1 MDARLAQGGADLTG
15 RSADERTDQAFVD
28 RFARHR
34 EDPDDRER
42 LRVEAGDPGQEQVD
56 QRWRAREGGGR
67 IRTRSQ
73 ELLREERMAFGAAPD
88 GSEELVGDRAL
99 VHRHELAAHLVLGEP
114 PELDPDRPGRTPQL
128 GQPGADRMTW
138 REVVGSA
145 GQNRDQSLF
154 RDVADEEC
162 HEVACRGID
171 PLDVLEDREH
181 RLFLAEPLEESEEA
195 LEQPGTVGRRR
206 GAGAARVERRDLG
219 DQHREIRA
227 GGAED
232 RAQTVCRHG
241 VHELAERF
249 DEGQVRQRL
258 TLEIEACPVQDRRS
272 ARSRAVNRVGDE
284 TRLADAGLAPHDR
297 DDGTAFGCQHA
308 GLVEP
313 GQFRLATDGDRARSG
328 RHAADGTTDR
338 P

>member
-1 MDARLAQGGADLTG
+1 LGSRVGPSLIGELRMRLELPRKSLVELAPLADREVALDELAEELMTEPMSAVRQRSKNTVDARLAQGGADLTG

-56 QRWRAREGGGR
+56 QRWRASEGGGR

-73 ELLREERMAFGAAPD
+73 KLLREERMAFGAAPD

-114 PELDPDRPGRTPQL
+114 PELDPDRSGRTPQL
-128 GQPGADRMTW
+128 GQPGADRMAG

-145 GQNRDQSLF
+145 GQDRDQSLF

-195 LEQPGTVGRRR
+195 LEQPGT
-206 GAGAARVERRDLG
+206 
-219 DQHREIRA
+219 
-227 GGAED
+227 
-232 RAQTVCRHG
+232 
-241 VHELAERF
+241 
-249 DEGQVRQRL
+249 
-258 TLEIEACPVQDRRS
+258 
-272 ARSRAVNRVGDE
+272 
-284 TRLADAGLAPHDR
+284 
-297 DDGTAFGCQHA
+297 
-308 GLVEP
+308 
-313 GQFRLATDGDRARSG
+313 
-328 RHAADGTTDR
+328 
-338 P
+338 